1 MIKPY
6 IKKEKNFKLVA
17 HFFQYAYSLI
27 YISLVLSSKGFFSML
42 QVLDDSSLWVNKIIY
57 NEISLESFIRL
68 SLHSLKILKHYFK
81 MF

>member
-1 MIKPY
+1 
-6 IKKEKNFKLVA
+6 
-17 HFFQYAYSLI
+17 
-27 YISLVLSSKGFFSML
+27 ML